1 MESVLLSSSA
11 RKSVQTLKLFEN
23 DFRKTS
29 ERLATGLKVNRA
41 SDDPIAFF
49 TASSLNNRASDL
61 NRALDAVST
70 KLGAVQAAEVGI
82 RAIEQLV
89 QLATAIVDSS
99 SSLPTPNPT
108 ATGSVNVSAESD
120 VTNLAGVS
128 DGDQFSVQVGSSTAV
143 SVTLSSGDTPD
154 ALLAQLNAIDN
165 VDAIFTS
172 SGELQITASNGED
185 LTLTEVSGT
194 PLSGLGITAGTFD
207 QSTGT
212 SAERTAKAAEFD
224 AVLSQI
230 DQLAADTS
238 FLGVNLLTGD
248 KPVLSFN
255 ADGSSS
261 LTLTGVNSSAS
272 GLGIANAA
280 NGFQSE
286 ADLAAASADLKGA
299 LSSLRGFSSR
309 LSTDLSVADVRSDF
323 TANLRNVLKSGAANL
338 TLADPNE
345 EGANLLALQ
354 MRTSL
359 ASASLSLTQRAEST
373 ILRLFS

>member
-1 MESVLLSSSA
+1 MLLSSSA

-23 DFRKTS
+23 DFRKIT
-29 ERLATGLKVNRA
+29 ERLATGLKVNRV
-41 SDDPIAFF
+41 SDDPRAFF
-49 TASSLNNRASDL
+49 TASSLNNRAGDL
-61 NRALDAVST
+61 NRVLDAASN
-70 KLGAVQAAEVGI
+70 KLGAVKAAEVGA

-89 QLATAIVDSS
+89 QVAKAIVDSS
-99 SSLPTPNPT
+99 ASLPKPNPT
-108 ATGSVNVSAESD
+108 ATGSVNVSAATD
-120 VTNLAGVS
+120 VTNFAGVS

-143 SVTLSSGDTPD
+143 ILTVSSGDTPD
-154 ALLAQLNAIDN
+154 ALLTQLNAIDN
-165 VDAIFTS
+165 VNAIFTS
-172 SGELQITASNGED
+172 SGELQITATNGED

-194 PLSGLGITAGTFD
+194 PLSGLGITVGTFD

-212 SAERTAKAAEFD
+212 SPERTAKAAEFD

-248 KPVLSFN
+248 SPVLSFN

-261 LTLTGVNSSAS
+261 LTLTGVNSSAL

-280 NGFQSE
+280 NGFQTE
-286 ADLAAASADLKGA
+286 ADLSAASADLKGA
-299 LSSLRGFSSR
+299 VSSLRGFSSQ

-323 TANLRNVLKSGAANL
+323 TANLRNVLKSGAAKL

-354 MRTSL
+354 TRTSL
-359 ASASLSLTQRAEST
+359 ASASLSLTQRAESS
-373 ILRLFS
+373 ILRLFN